1 MLFLSS
7 TLQKRSSDVMTR
19 AMILSAIY
27 RLGKY
32 VYVWSRDVWFDLSF
46 LVSSCLFSL
55 PLQFSLHMLLSNA
68 EAAVSLRDVARLTK
82 LTAYY
87 KRKLVCYQDLHS
99 ENLEPDHSQAL
110 LLKAFYAT

>member
-19 AMILSAIY
+19 AMIAFSYIPFM
-27 RLGKY
+27 Y

-46 LVSSCLFSL
+46 LVSSSLLSL
-55 PLQFSLHMLLSNA
+55 PLQFSHMFLSNA

>member
-1 MLFLSS
+1 MFMCGHVTCGLTFPFLFH
-7 TLQKRSSDVMTR
+7 
-19 AMILSAIY
+19 
-27 RLGKY
+27 
-32 VYVWSRDVWFDLSF
+32 
-46 LVSSCLFSL
+46 LVSFHF

-68 EAAVSLRDVARLTK
+68 EAAVSLRDVARLSK

-99 ENLEPDHSQAL
+99 EDLEPDHSQAL

>member
-1 MLFLSS
+1 
-7 TLQKRSSDVMTR
+7 
-19 AMILSAIY
+19 
-27 RLGKY
+27 
-32 VYVWSRDVWFDLSF
+32 
-46 LVSSCLFSL
+46 
-55 PLQFSLHMLLSNA
+55 MLLSNA